1 MVFCLTGIFFL
12 SLAYTFCDGR
22 PIAAWQVLFFKKF
35 WHGPFIHSTIG
46 MFYLLWLLAGFSLTA
61 IFYFEVYNSELQ
73 SLFQHRSEVHFVY
86 DVILGLLGIYLT
98 LSAAHDFP
106 HRKVKN
112 FASGTLDE
120 HATVTHGEMI
130 EHSFY
135 QGLNL
140 VQIVYIHL
148 LSYVTA
154 PQNKLLLCLLAT
166 LPWLIRSRFP
176 VNSFSANY
184 SPKNTDPK
192 STWFVKILYRIKK
205 YQYVFYKH
213 FLLHGLNISL
223 VLQDST
229 SSGLGFAEWPV
240 FRMYWLLL
248 NTAYVM
254 EFFLQTLVKKG
265 HLKQQSMLH
274 MQKLLMLASSIA
286 AAGQHVR

>member
-1 MVFCLTGIFFL
+1 MVFCLMGIFFL

-22 PIAAWQVLFFKKF
+22 PIAAVLFLKKF

-46 MFYLLWLLAGFSLTA
+46 MFYLLWLLVGFSLAA

-120 HATVTHGEMI
+120 HATVSHGEMI

-148 LSYVTA
+148 LSFVTA
-154 PQNKLLLCLLAT
+154 PQNKLFLCLLAT

-184 SPKNTDPK
+184 SPNNTDPK

-213 FLLHGLNISL
+213 FLLHGLNVSL

-229 SSGLGFAEWPV
+229 SSGPGFAEWPV